1 MQPAMQQDDEAPVFC
16 VDEWVGEAA
25 DVGEAGQRPFS
36 DYELAVGAAA
46 IRELRAAILFA
57 RAEPGYF
64 PPAFDPDT
72 GETVPQRNWR
82 PAARVFS
89 LVMTAVE
96 NPVAARMLADAGWDD
111 EVRLENWEAM
121 LRRLPPA

>member
-1 MQPAMQQDDEAPVFC
+1 MKPAMQQDDEAAVFC
-16 VDEWVGEAA
+16 VDEWAGEAA
-25 DVGEAGQRPFS
+25 DAGEAGQRPFS

-57 RAEPGYF
+57 RAEPEHF

-82 PAARVFS
+82 PAARVSS
-89 LVMTAVE
+89 LVMTAVK
-96 NPVAARMLADAGWDD
+96 NPVAARMLTDAEWDD
-111 EVRLENWEAM
+111 EVRLEDWEAM

>member
-1 MQPAMQQDDEAPVFC
+1 MQPTMQADDEAEVFC

-25 DVGEAGQRPFS
+25 SAGEADPRPFS
-36 DYELAVGAAA
+36 DYELAVAAAA

-57 RAEPGYF
+57 QSEPEWF

-82 PAARVFS
+82 PAARVSS
-89 LVMTAVE
+89 LVLKAVE
-96 NPVAARMLADAGWDD
+96 NPVVARMLADAGRDD
-111 EVRLENWEAM
+111 KVRLEDWEAM
-121 LRRLPPA
+121 LHRLPPA